1 MTIFATLLL
10 DRRSMTKGRP
20 EAVKERA
27 WVDDHHRHHHRGEG
41 INVTTP
47 GTDQAPTLAAA

>member
-1 MTIFATLLL
+1 
-10 DRRSMTKGRP
+10 MTKVRP
-20 EAVKERA
+20 EAGKERP
-27 WVDDHHRHHHRGEG
+27 WVDDHHRGEG

>member
-1 MTIFATLLL
+1 MTILATLPP
-10 DRRSMTKGRP
+10 RSEVHDEGQAGSRQGT
-20 EAVKERA
+20 A